1 MLKAVEELREELD
14 DYREAINENTTE
26 IQSNYA
32 LVLELDRKLE
42 RVMERLEALELS
54 LKGRS
59 DRRQERIVLSGK
71 EKVVFRALYE
81 LGVSVP
87 FVSYR
92 DIAKRAG
99 VSLSAVGSLITGLIE
114 RGVPLVKRYEG
125 CLVFVKLEEGFRQ
138 EQAKRNLVGLEAP
151 LSCWLKG

>member
-1 MLKAVEELREELD
+1 MLKTVEELREELD

-26 IQSNYA
+26 IQSNYG
-32 LVLELDRKLE
+32 LIFELGRKLDR
-42 RVMERLEALELS
+42 VVERLDALEWV

-59 DRRQERIVLSGK
+59 YRRQERIVLSGK

-92 DIAKRAG
+92 DVAKRVG
-99 VSLSAVGSLITGLIE
+99 LSPSAVASIITGLIE
-114 RGVPLVKRYEG
+114 KGVPLVKRYEG
-125 CLVFVKLEEGFRQ
+125 SAVFVKLDEVFRQ
-138 EQAKRNLVGLEAP
+138 DQAKSNVVGLDAP
-151 LSCWLKG
+151 LSCWLKE